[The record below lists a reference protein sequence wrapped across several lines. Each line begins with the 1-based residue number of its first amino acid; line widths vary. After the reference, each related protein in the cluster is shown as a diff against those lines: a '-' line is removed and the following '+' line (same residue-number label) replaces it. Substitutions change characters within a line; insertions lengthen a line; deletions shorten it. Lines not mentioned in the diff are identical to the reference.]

1 MTAGR
6 LAQWREQ
13 GNAVGIVGAGAVNGL
28 GFDAWQTWAFWRAE
42 ATAMAETPFRCG
54 NGTRATMVTARTLP
68 PRALGVERMTALAL
82 GALEQLVPTLEK
94 LRGNGARAMW
104 LGLPERYGPDASPE
118 HAAEY
123 RRLEQHLKQWCDQK
137 LGGLEILPVPQG
149 HASLACAAEA
159 FSEVAAGRVE
169 VAIVGGVDTYYA
181 PDVVDELLEQ
191 ERLFDGK
198 NLNSFIPGEGAAFL
212 VLARPRTA
220 QRQGVPTL
228 AHVDAVATGQEPGAM
243 FDEAPCTGSGLA
255 QAMRAATS
263 GLSAAG
269 RRLEWLL
276 GDVTNESYRTQE
288 FQLALP
294 RAVAPGGL
302 DSAGRDFQ
310 PVAAD
315 NLQMEFLP
323 MRFGDLGAATM
334 PTAAIIASQSFVRGS
349 PGGRPCLIT
358 GSSVGRDRGAMLLSP
373 S

>member
-1 MTAGR
+1 MTGGR

-28 GFDAWQTWAFWRAE
+28 GFDAAQTWAFWRAE
-42 ATAMAETPFRCG
+42 ATAMAETPFRCA
-54 NGTRATMVTARTLP
+54 NGTRATMVLARTLA

-82 GALEQLVPTLEK
+82 GALEQLLPTLEALK
-94 LRGNGARAMW
+94 GNGARAMW
-104 LGLPERYGPDASPE
+104 LGLPERYGPTARPE
-118 HAAEY
+118 HVTEY
-123 RRLEQHLKQWCDQK
+123 RRLEQRLKQWADQK
-137 LGGLEILPVPQG
+137 LGGLEIIPVPQG

-159 FSEVAAGRVE
+159 FSEVAGGRVE

-198 NLNSFIPGEGAAFL
+198 NLDSFIPGEGAAFL
-212 VLARPRTA
+212 VLTRPRLA
-220 QRQGVPTL
+220 QRQGLSAL
-228 AHVDAVATGQEPGAM
+228 ARVEAVASGQEPGAM
-243 FDEAPCTGSGLA
+243 FAEAPCTGNGLA
-255 QAMRAATS
+255 QAMRTATS
-263 GLSAAG
+263 GLPASG

-310 PVAAD
+310 PVALD
-315 NLQMEFLP
+315 ELQMDFLP

-334 PTAAIIASQSFVRGS
+334 PTATIIACQAFVRGS
-349 PGGRPCLIT
+349 PAGKSCLVV
-358 GSSVGRDRGAMLLSP
+358 GSSVGRDRGAVLLSP